1 MKFYTIKL
9 PKPLSALVR
18 SLMNM
23 FSGETTRKVKVKKD
37 KKEKKK

>member
-9 PKPLSALVR
+9 PKTLSALVR

-23 FSGETTRKVKVKKD
+23 FSGESTRKVKVKND
-37 KKEKKK
+37 KKKK